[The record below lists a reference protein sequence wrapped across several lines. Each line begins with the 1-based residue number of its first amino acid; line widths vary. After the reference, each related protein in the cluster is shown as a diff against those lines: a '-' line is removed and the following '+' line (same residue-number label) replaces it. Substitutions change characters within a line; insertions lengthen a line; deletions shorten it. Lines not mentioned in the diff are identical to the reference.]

1 MKNRYQLPVT
11 AATLLLLGIML
22 INTVTAAPS
31 TLLSKPAPLDA
42 SNTVQQ
48 LFEASHPTT
57 RLSTISTPTY
67 AMASVVAMEQASPPE
82 VPPEVE
88 ELRGRLPA
96 TFNDAKA
103 QITSP
108 SNRFLLW
115 THDLQHVLWGHY
127 QRHVF
132 IGWDNLGRLAWG
144 LYGKGY
150 FVGRYDGAFFWGRY
164 LEGRWKA
171 IDLFDEDA
179 TWGRYLVAPGLD
191 ATQLTSLEPQDRVAP
206 KETPQANAAAID
218 TTSFEAPDDVLTTL
232 RARLPKTLADAEA
245 TIHPPR
251 NRFLLW
257 TQDLTHVMWGRYGS
271 GYFVGT
277 DNQWNHAWGLYGDH
291 LFAGLYDG
299 DFFIGRYGCG
309 HWCARHLFGEPGSQ
323 GRYLVHPNPTTD
335 TAIEP

>member
-1 MKNRYQLPVT
+1 MKNHYQLPVV

-22 INTVTAAPS
+22 INTATAAPS
-31 TLLSKPAPLDA
+31 TLLSKTALLNA
-42 SNTVQQ
+42 SDTVQQ
-48 LFEASHPTT
+48 LSEASPTPTLLPTT
-57 RLSTISTPTY
+57 RMLLY
-67 AMASVVAMEQASPPE
+67 ATASSVAMEQASPPQ

-96 TFNDAKA
+96 TFHDAKA
-103 QITSP
+103 QITYP
-108 SNRFLLW
+108 ANRFLLW

-150 FVGRYDGAFFWGRY
+150 FVGRYDGAVFWGRY
-164 LEGRWKA
+164 HEGRWKA
-171 IDLFDEDA
+171 SGLFDEDA

-191 ATQLTSLEPQDRVAP
+191 AARLTNLDHKHLVAP
-206 KETPQANAAAID
+206 IETTPVDVVAFD
-218 TTSFEAPDDVLTTL
+218 TASFEAPDDAL

-245 TIHPPR
+245 AIHSPR
-251 NRFLLW
+251 SRFLLW

-277 DNQWNHAWGLYGDH
+277 DNQWNHAWGIYGDH
-291 LFAGLYDG
+291 LFAGLYDD

-309 HWCARHLFGEPGSQ
+309 HWCARHLFGEPWSQ
-323 GRYLVHPNPTTD
+323 GRYLVYPSPTTD
-335 TAIEP
+335 TALEP